1 MKHIMTLTF
10 LFSVTI
16 GFAQVQPSAGTQST
30 LTGGATTSNMTP
42 AGLEQVSMQDM
53 NRFNGAYINGNVDA
67 LSDNVAIS
75 YTDNQPS
82 PLNFHGTVL
91 MASMKVLELEGTDKI
106 SGQTMTL
113 KVTAAPDNNSNPKEL
128 YILESGNN
136 TWILKEDPFNP
147 K

>member
-1 MKHIMTLTF
+1 MKHIMTLAF

-16 GFAQVQPSAGTQST
+16 GFAQVQQGTQSS
-30 LTGGATTSNMTP
+30 LTGGATTSKMTP
-42 AGLEQVSMQDM
+42 ADLEQVSMQDL

-67 LSDNVAIS
+67 LSDNVVIT

-82 PLNFHGTVL
+82 PLDFHGTVL
-91 MASMKVLELEGTDKI
+91 MASIKVLELEGTDQI

-113 KVTAAPDNNSNPKEL
+113 KVTAAPDNNSDPKEL

>member
-1 MKHIMTLTF
+1 
-10 LFSVTI
+10 
-16 GFAQVQPSAGTQST
+16 
-30 LTGGATTSNMTP
+30 
-42 AGLEQVSMQDM
+42 
-53 NRFNGAYINGNVDA
+53 
-67 LSDNVAIS
+67 
-75 YTDNQPS
+75 
-82 PLNFHGTVL
+82 
-91 MASMKVLELEGTDKI
+91 MASMKILESEGTDQI